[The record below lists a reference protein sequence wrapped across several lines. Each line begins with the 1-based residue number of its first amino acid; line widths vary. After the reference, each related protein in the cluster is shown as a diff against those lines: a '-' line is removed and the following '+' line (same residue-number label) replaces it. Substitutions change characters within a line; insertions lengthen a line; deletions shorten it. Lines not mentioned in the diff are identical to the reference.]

1 VAGQETPAGEEV
13 TVPEP
18 VPAITTLS
26 VPGPGRKVA
35 VTAASAASVTL
46 QRPVPV
52 QAPDQP
58 AKVELPPDR
67 AVNVTTV
74 PSAKPALQVPGQE
87 MPAGE
92 EVMVPV
98 PLPDAVTL
106 SVRPPRVKVAVTLV
120 IEFIVSVQVP
130 VPEQGPDQPVKV
142 EPTLAAAAR
151 VTTVPEV

>member
-13 TVPEP
+13 TVPDP

-35 VTAASAASVTL
+35 VTAASAASVTV

-58 AKVELPPDR
+58 PKVDDPPGR
-67 AVNVTTV
+67 AVKVTTL

-98 PLPDAVTL
+98 PLPAAVTL
-106 SVRPPRVKVAVTLV
+106 SVRPPRVKVAVRLAV
-120 IEFIVSVQVP
+120 ELMVMVQAPVP
-130 VPEQGPDQPVKV
+130 VQGPDQPVKV
-142 EPTLAAAAR
+142 EPALARAFS
-151 VTTVPEV
+151 VTTVPAA